1 MKDNWKYRANRVLW
15 LAHATHVFKVNQFGS
30 VYKPKMTYPLGFCF
44 SGYCGECL
52 AGSSCG
58 VWCAVLLPCMLNC
71 QQCAVGFG
79 KRART
84 FFRAAEEDIGLS
96 DEELDKSREQA

>member
-1 MKDNWKYRANRVLW
+1 
-15 LAHATHVFKVNQFGS
+15 
-30 VYKPKMTYPLGFCF
+30 
-44 SGYCGECL
+44 
-52 AGSSCG
+52 
-58 VWCAVLLPCMLNC
+58 MLNF

-96 DEELDKSREQA
+96 DEEL

>member
-1 MKDNWKYRANRVLW
+1 
-15 LAHATHVFKVNQFGS
+15 
-30 VYKPKMTYPLGFCF
+30 
-44 SGYCGECL
+44 
-52 AGSSCG
+52 
-58 VWCAVLLPCMLNC
+58 MLNC

-96 DEELDKSREQA
+96 DEALDKRREQT